1 MRSLK
6 IREFKID
13 SDAPEETV
21 TIPLSI
27 FKIVAK
33 IIPKKALAALQQKDI
48 DIEEIQKLA
57 DNPQIQGLI
66 LEVEEHAKGVR
77 TTISIE

>member
-6 IREFKID
+6 IRKFKIG
-13 SDAPEETV
+13 SDTPEKTV

-27 FKIVAK
+27 LKIAAKIV
-33 IIPKKALAALQQKDI
+33 PKKALGVLQQNDI

-57 DNPQIQGLI
+57 DNPDIQGII
-66 LEVEEHAKGVR
+66 LEAEDHTKGEKVI
-77 TTISIE
+77 ISIE

>member
-33 IIPKKALAALQQKDI
+33 IIPKKALAALQQNDI
-48 DIEEIQKLA
+48 DIEEIRKLA
-57 DNPQIQGLI
+57 DNPEIQGII
-66 LEVEEHAKGVR
+66 LEVEEHTKGVR

>member
-6 IREFKID
+6 IREFKIG
-13 SDAPEETV
+13 SDTPEETV

-33 IIPKKALAALQQKDI
+33 IIPKKALATLQQNDI
-48 DIEEIQKLA
+48 DIEDIQKLA
-57 DNPQIQGLI
+57 DNPEIQGII
-66 LEVEEHAKGVR
+66 LEVEEHTKGVR

>member
-13 SDAPEETV
+13 SDTLEETV

-33 IIPKKALAALQQKDI
+33 IIPKKALVALQQKDI

-57 DNPQIQGLI
+57 DNPEIQGLI

-77 TTISIE
+77 T

>member
-6 IREFKID
+6 IREFKIG
-13 SDAPEETV
+13 SDTPEETV

-33 IIPKKALAALQQKDI
+33 IIPKKALAALEQNDI
-48 DIEEIQKLA
+48 DIEEIRKLA
-57 DNPQIQGLI
+57 DNPEIQGII
-66 LEVEEHAKGVR
+66 LEVEEHTKGVR

>member
-1 MRSLK
+1 M
-6 IREFKID
+6 
-13 SDAPEETV
+13 

-33 IIPKKALAALQQKDI
+33 IIPKKALAALQQNDI

-57 DNPQIQGLI
+57 DNPEIQGII
-66 LEVEEHAKGVR
+66 LEVEEHTKGVR

>member
-13 SDAPEETV
+13 SDTPEETV

-33 IIPKKALAALQQKDI
+33 IIPKKALAALQQNDRGTR
-48 DIEEIQKLA
+48 
-57 DNPQIQGLI
+57 GLI
-66 LEVEEHAKGVR
+66 VYGPIAIIR
-77 TTISIE
+77 RN

>member
-13 SDAPEETV
+13 SDTPEETV

-33 IIPKKALAALQQKDI
+33 IVPKKALAALQQNDI

-57 DNPQIQGLI
+57 DNPEIQGII

>member
-6 IREFKID
+6 IREFKIG
-13 SDAPEETV
+13 SDTPEETV

-33 IIPKKALAALQQKDI
+33 IIPKKALATLQQNDI

-57 DNPQIQGLI
+57 DNPEIQGLI
-66 LEVEEHAKGVR
+66 LEVEEHTKGVR

>member
-13 SDAPEETV
+13 SDTPEETV

-33 IIPKKALAALQQKDI
+33 IIPKKALAALQQNDI

-57 DNPQIQGLI
+57 DNPEIQGII
-66 LEVEEHAKGVR
+66 LEIEEHAKGVR

>member
-6 IREFKID
+6 IREFKIN
-13 SDAPEETV
+13 SDTPEETV

-57 DNPQIQGLI
+57 DNPEIQGLI

>member
-6 IREFKID
+6 IREFKIG
-13 SDAPEETV
+13 SDTPEETV

-33 IIPKKALAALQQKDI
+33 IIPKKALAALQQNDI
-48 DIEEIQKLA
+48 DIDEIRKLA
-57 DNPQIQGLI
+57 DNPEIQGII
-66 LEVEEHAKGVR
+66 LEVEEHTKGVR

>member
-6 IREFKID
+6 IREFKIN
-13 SDAPEETV
+13 SDTPEETV

-33 IIPKKALAALQQKDI
+33 IIPKKALAALQQNDI
-48 DIEEIQKLA
+48 DIEEIRKLA
-57 DNPQIQGLI
+57 DNPEIQGII
-66 LEVEEHAKGVR
+66 LEVEEHTKGVR

>member
-6 IREFKID
+6 IREFKIG
-13 SDAPEETV
+13 SDTPEETV

-33 IIPKKALAALQQKDI
+33 IIPKKALAALQQNDI

-57 DNPQIQGLI
+57 DNPEIQGII
-66 LEVEEHAKGVR
+66 LEVDEHTKGVR

>member
-13 SDAPEETV
+13 SDTPEETV

-33 IIPKKALAALQQKDI
+33 IIPKKALAALQQNDI
-48 DIEEIQKLA
+48 DIEEIRKLA
-57 DNPQIQGLI
+57 DNPEIQGII
-66 LEVEEHAKGVR
+66 LEVEEHTKGVR

>member
-13 SDAPEETV
+13 SDTPEETV

-33 IIPKKALAALQQKDI
+33 IIPKKALVALQQKDI

-57 DNPQIQGLI
+57 DNPEIQGLI

>member
-6 IREFKID
+6 IREFNID
-13 SDAPEETV
+13 SDTPEETV

-33 IIPKKALAALQQKDI
+33 IIPKKALAALQQNDI

-57 DNPQIQGLI
+57 DNPEIQGII

>member
-6 IREFKID
+6 IREFKIG
-13 SDAPEETV
+13 SDTPEETV

-33 IIPKKALAALQQKDI
+33 IIPKKALAALQQNDI

-57 DNPQIQGLI
+57 DNPEIQGII
-66 LEVEEHAKGVR
+66 LEVEEHTKGVR

>member
-13 SDAPEETV
+13 SDTPEETV

-33 IIPKKALAALQQKDI
+33 IIPKKALAALQQNDI

-57 DNPQIQGLI
+57 DNPEIQGII

>member
-13 SDAPEETV
+13 SDTPEETV

-27 FKIVAK
+27 FKIVTK
-33 IIPKKALAALQQKDI
+33 IIPKNALAALQQKDI

-57 DNPQIQGLI
+57 DNPEIQGLI

>member
-6 IREFKID
+6 IREFKIG
-13 SDAPEETV
+13 SDTPEETV

-33 IIPKKALAALQQKDI
+33 IIPKKALAALQQNDI
-48 DIEEIQKLA
+48 NIEEIQKLA
-57 DNPQIQGLI
+57 DNPEIQGII
-66 LEVEEHAKGVR
+66 LEVEEHTKGVR

>member
-6 IREFKID
+6 IREFKIG
-13 SDAPEETV
+13 SDTPEETV

-27 FKIVAK
+27 LKIVAK
-33 IIPKKALAALQQKDI
+33 VIPKKALAALQQNDI
-48 DIEEIQKLA
+48 DTEEIQKLA
-57 DNPQIQGLI
+57 DNPEIQGII
-66 LEVEEHAKGVR
+66 LEVEEHTKGVR

>member
-1 MRSLK
+1 MRSIK

-13 SDAPEETV
+13 SDTPEQTV

-33 IIPKKALAALQQKDI
+33 IIPKKALDALQQNDI

-57 DNPQIQGLI
+57 ENPEIQGTI
-66 LEVEEHAKGVR
+66 LEVEEHTKGVR
-77 TTISIE
+77 TIISIE

>member
-1 MRSLK
+1 MRSIK
-6 IREFKID
+6 IREFKIG
-13 SDAPEETV
+13 SDTPEETV

-33 IIPKKALAALQQKDI
+33 IIPKKALAALQQNDI

-57 DNPQIQGLI
+57 DNPEIQGII
-66 LEVEEHAKGVR
+66 LEVEEHTKGVR

>member
-6 IREFKID
+6 IREFEIG
-13 SDAPEETV
+13 SDTPEETV
-21 TIPLSI
+21 TIPLSM
-27 FKIVAK
+27 FKVVAK
-33 IIPKKALAALQQKDI
+33 IIPKKALAALQQNDI

-57 DNPQIQGLI
+57 DNPEIQGII
-66 LEVEEHAKGVR
+66 LEVEEHTKGVR

>member
-13 SDAPEETV
+13 SDTPEETV

-33 IIPKKALAALQQKDI
+33 IIPKKALAALQQNDI
-48 DIEEIQKLA
+48 DIEDIQKLA
-57 DNPQIQGLI
+57 DNPEIQGII